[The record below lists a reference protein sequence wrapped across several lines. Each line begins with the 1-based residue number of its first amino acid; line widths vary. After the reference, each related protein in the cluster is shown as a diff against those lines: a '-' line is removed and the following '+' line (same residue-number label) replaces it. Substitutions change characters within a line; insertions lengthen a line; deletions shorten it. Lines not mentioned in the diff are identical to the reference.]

1 MFRIPFDPSV
11 ETYYAYADTGAVAKK
26 GPIGCRGEC
35 KIGLVTTLKLWH
47 DVTITMNFIWGTTLM
62 KFSRN
67 LSSMAVMLS
76 SMATIGAATAQSM
89 IEEIIVT
96 ASKRSSTLQ
105 ETPIS
110 VSVTTGD
117 TIDKAAIQDIIGLQ
131 SVVPSLR
138 VSQYQSST
146 NTTFSIRGFG
156 NGANNEGIEPS
167 VGVFIDGV
175 YRSRAGAALSDLPR
189 LERVEVLSGPQST
202 LFGKNASAG
211 VISIITPV
219 PSGETGGYIEGSA
232 GNMDYK
238 NAKFLFESA
247 VSEDL
252 SFDISGNATQRDGY
266 FTNITGGASLNER
279 DRWGVRS
286 QVYWTPNDST
296 AVRIIADYDSIDEAC
311 CGTGNLVN
319 GPTGGAVNLIG
330 GTLVPDSAF
339 SYRTAADIDPFNEV
353 ENGGIS
359 MQIDVDYGGFVLTSI
374 TSQRFSDTFEALDI
388 DFTSAPL
395 TQTSPN
401 DLNVDTFSQEIRL
414 TSTGDGQ
421 LDWMVGAFYF
431 DETVDYTSEVIW
443 GPSARNYFD
452 VLVAG
457 LGAPGALGAVEGG
470 FGLPAGTFFANGTG
484 AKDTFSQDDQAT
496 SFFGQFDWSMTEE
509 LTVTAGFNY
518 TQVEKDVTVS
528 QVNNN
533 AFAAIPAVY
542 VGALSA
548 LQSSLP
554 PVVNLPN
561 GIEDNTSDDS
571 DTTYTFRLAYDF
583 TDSINIYAS
592 YATGFKASSWN
603 LSRDSGPNAVDLAA
617 LQAAGL
623 TANAPNLAAGS
634 GRYADPEESSVYEL
648 GLKARFDRGYFNLAI
663 FDQSIK
669 GFQSS
674 IFNGTGFD
682 LRNAGQQST
691 EGVEFDLVYYPIDS
705 LKLGLSGVLLD
716 PTFDDFKGGGFGGS
730 DLSGTKP
737 AGIHDTSLSLSALYD
752 FRLGNNDAYVR
763 ADYLYE
769 DKVKTNDSL
778 PALIDAIAT
787 REVSSL
793 NMSAGMSTQSG
804 LNVSIWGRNVTDD
817 QYMMSVF
824 PTPAQAGSFNNYAN
838 QPRTFGITVR
848 QNF

>member
-1 MFRIPFDPSV
+1 MR
-11 ETYYAYADTGAVAKK
+11 
-26 GPIGCRGEC
+26 
-35 KIGLVTTLKLWH
+35 L
-47 DVTITMNFIWGTTLM
+47 
-62 KFSRN
+62 SRN
-67 LSSMAVMLS
+67 LSSMALLLA
-76 SMATIGAATAQSM
+76 SMTTAGFATAQSV
-89 IEEIIVT
+89 IEEIVVT
-96 ASKRSSTLQ
+96 ANKRSSTLQ

-110 VSVTTGD
+110 VTVTTGD

-131 SVVPSLR
+131 SVVPALR

-189 LERVEVLSGPQST
+189 LDRVEVLSGPQST

-219 PSGETGGYIEGSA
+219 PSGKTGGYIEGSA
-232 GNMDYK
+232 GNMNYK

-266 FTNITGGASLNER
+266 YTNVAGGEALNER
-279 DRWGVRS
+279 DRWGIRG
-286 QVYWTPNDST
+286 QAYWTPTDST
-296 AVRIIADYDSIDEAC
+296 QVRIIADYDSIDEAC

-319 GPTGGAVNLIG
+319 GPTGGAIYYIG
-330 GTLVPDSAF
+330 GALVPNDPF
-339 SYRTAADIDPFNEV
+339 GFRTAADIDPFNEV

-359 MQIDVDYGGFVLTSI
+359 MQIDVDYGAFVLTSI

-414 TSTGDGQ
+414 TSTGDGK

-431 DETVDYTSEVIW
+431 DETVDYTSEVLW
-443 GPSARNYFD
+443 GPSARNFFD
-452 VLVAG
+452 TLVAAV
-457 LGAPGALGAVEGG
+457 APGALGAIEAG
-470 FGLPAGTFFANGTG
+470 FGFPAGTFFANGTG

-496 SFFGQFDWSMTEE
+496 SVFGQFDWRMSEQ
-509 LTVTAGFNY
+509 LTATFGFNY
-518 TQVEKDVTVS
+518 TQVDKEVTFN

-533 AFAAIPAVY
+533 VFASLPAAY
-542 VGALSA
+542 VGALSS

-561 GIEDNTSDDS
+561 GIEANTSDDS
-571 DTTYTFRLAYDF
+571 DTTYTFRLAYDLN
-583 TDSINIYAS
+583 DNVNIYVS
-592 YATGFKASSWN
+592 SATGFKASSWN
-603 LSRDSGPNAVDLAA
+603 LSRDSGPNTVDLAA

-623 TANAPNLAAGS
+623 TTNAPNLAAGS
-634 GRYADPEESSVYEL
+634 GRLADPEESTVVEL
-648 GLKARFDRGYFNLAI
+648 GLKALFDRGYFNVAI

-682 LRNAGQQST
+682 LRNAGKQST
-691 EGVEFDLVYYPIDS
+691 EGLEFDLVYYPIDT
-705 LKLGLSGVLLD
+705 LKLGFSGILLD
-716 PTFDDFKGGGFGGS
+716 PIFDDFRGGGYAGA

-737 AGIHDTSLSLSALYD
+737 AGIHEVSLSLSALYD

-769 DKVKTNDSL
+769 DKKLEPKNFFD
-778 PALIDAIAT
+778 ALINRLAK
-787 REVSSL
+787 
-793 NMSAGMSTQSG
+793 
-804 LNVSIWGRNVTDD
+804 
-817 QYMMSVF
+817 
-824 PTPAQAGSFNNYAN
+824 NYVL
-838 QPRTFGITVR
+838 GIG
-848 QNF
+848 QM